1 MTMTT
6 TKAVMLAVLAI
17 LAALTVGVC
26 AIADGPDGAMSDY
39 RFSHTL
45 PEAMNAFGTIQGD
58 AGQFEPSSPKEDS
71 RQPGIF
77 AR

>member
-1 MTMTT
+1 MTMTD
-6 TKAVMLAVLAI
+6 TKAVMLAVLI
-17 LAALTVGVC
+17 ALTVGVC
-26 AIADGPDGAMSDY
+26 AAIADGAGGAMPDY

-58 AGQFEPSSPKEDS
+58 AGQFEPSSPEEDS